1 MNICQKYRHNNV
13 HTIIRFILALI
24 ASIILLFV
32 ILVAMVM
39 VLDEGEHEP
48 RPPDYYVEL
57 DIADPAIDPVEPDI
71 EKPAIEPTL

>member
-1 MNICQKYRHNNV
+1 MNICQKHRHSNV

-48 RPPDYYVEL
+48 RPSDYYVEL
-57 DIADPAIDPVEPDI
+57 DIADPAIDSVEPDI
-71 EKPAIEPTL
+71 EKPATDPVL